1 MSEQEYVHI
10 PVLLNESVEAL
21 VSIPDGVY
29 VDVTFG
35 GGGHTRAILEKLNP
49 EGRAVSYTHLDVYKR
64 QGDYFS
70 KPNPEDVGM
79 IGDVNQGFAGLQEKY
94 GDLRVFDTGIR
105 EWTIIGQAIGMSMRG
120 LRPVSYTHLDVYKR
134 QDSSTS

>member
-1 MSEQEYVHI
+1 MLNWLRKYLDIKMSEQEYVHI

-49 EGRAVSYTHLDVYKR
+49 EGRVLV
-64 QGDYFS
+64 
-70 KPNPEDVGM
+70 
-79 IGDVNQGFAGLQEKY
+79 L
-94 GDLRVFDTGIR
+94 IR
-105 EWTIIGQAIGMSMRG
+105 MKW
-120 LRPVSYTHLDVYKR
+120 L
-134 QDSSTS
+134 